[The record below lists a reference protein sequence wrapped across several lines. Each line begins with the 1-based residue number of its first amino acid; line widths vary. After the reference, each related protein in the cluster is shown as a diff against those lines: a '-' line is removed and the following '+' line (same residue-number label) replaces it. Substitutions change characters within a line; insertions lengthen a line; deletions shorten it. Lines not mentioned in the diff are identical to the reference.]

1 MKAKLIKG
9 NVKVRSDVR
18 DNVDDFIY
26 LGRQIS
32 KEGGINKKQNHFMIV
47 YVLEIC
53 KYFKYD
59 VGMVLQVKLWN
70 AWFAMIYGSEKQ
82 TISKQGEKKMR
93 III

>member
-32 KEGGINKKQNHFMIV
+32 KEGGINKK
-47 YVLEIC
+47 
-53 KYFKYD
+53 
-59 VGMVLQVKLWN
+59 
-70 AWFAMIYGSEKQ
+70 
-82 TISKQGEKKMR
+82 
-93 III
+93 